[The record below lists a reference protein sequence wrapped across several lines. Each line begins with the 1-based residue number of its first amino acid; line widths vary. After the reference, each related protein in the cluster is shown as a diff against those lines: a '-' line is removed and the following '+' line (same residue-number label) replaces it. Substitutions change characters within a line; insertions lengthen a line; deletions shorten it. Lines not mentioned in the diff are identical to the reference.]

1 MTVEDKYDGP
11 RLEASSGE
19 VSSGDE
25 GKGKPVVT
33 LDFMKQ
39 LMAYYKDRKTLHRRY
54 AFQVRVT
61 VSQLCSLSCCLW
73 ALLAKIHDNNTWCF
87 MFAICFQILV
97 DILSYFKTQPT
108 LVDVDVPDGK
118 KFTICGDIH
127 GQFYDLMNVFELNG
141 LPSEDNPYLFNGK
154 PSYQNPHVFHFS

>member
-1 MTVEDKYDGP
+1 MSVEDKYDGP

-54 AFQVRVT
+54 AFQV
-61 VSQLCSLSCCLW
+61 SSSPYYIKQE
-73 ALLAKIHDNNTWCF
+73 KIKGF
-87 MFAICFQILV
+87 LQV
-97 DILSYFKTQPT
+97 K
-108 LVDVDVPDGK
+108 
-118 KFTICGDIH
+118 
-127 GQFYDLMNVFELNG
+127 LMLN
-141 LPSEDNPYLFNGK
+141 
-154 PSYQNPHVFHFS
+154 

>member
-1 MTVEDKYDGP
+1 
-11 RLEASSGE
+11 
-19 VSSGDE
+19 
-25 GKGKPVVT
+25 
-33 LDFMKQ
+33 
-39 LMAYYKDRKTLHRRY
+39 
-54 AFQVRVT
+54 
-61 VSQLCSLSCCLW
+61 
-73 ALLAKIHDNNTWCF
+73 

-154 PSYQNPHVFHFS
+154 LSCQIFFFLFSF